1 MFDKGYEFLVIKKVQ
16 HSGAGVD
23 VGKREFVFFCVVV
36 FGRRFVTDWFVFGV
50 VFGVWLAFPFAL
62 DCDVGWL

>member
-1 MFDKGYEFLVIKKVQ
+1 MFDKGYEFLVIQKVQ

-23 VGKREFVFFCVVV
+23 VGKREFVFFCLVV
-36 FGRRFVTDWFVFGV
+36 FGRRFVTGVF

-62 DCDVGWL
+62 GCVVGWL